1 MFFKYIVI
9 YIYFI
14 IMKNKTRKIRN
25 IRNIRKVNIRYLPY
39 SLTKKDREKQAKML
53 KKSQKAYK
61 NSQYYTR
68 QKLSS
73 YKSKK
78 SKHIIKAEK
87 IYGLETIQPNKT
99 LAEKTKCSLEA
110 LEKIVSKG
118 EGAYFS
124 SGSRPNQTGQSW
136 GVARLASALTG
147 GKASLID
154 YSILKEG
161 CQSNSKALRLANK
174 NKRMWMKQMGRRM
187 PKVSV

>member
-1 MFFKYIVI
+1 
-9 YIYFI
+9 
-14 IMKNKTRKIRN
+14 MKNKSQKT
-25 IRNIRKVNIRYLPY
+25 RKVNIRYLPY

-53 KKSQKAYK
+53 RKSQKAYK
-61 NSQYYTR
+61 NRQYYTR
-68 QKLSS
+68 KKLSS

-78 SKHIIKAEK
+78 SKHILNAER
-87 IYGLETIQPNKT
+87 IYGLETIQPNKE
-99 LAEKTKCSLEA
+99 LAEKTKCSVDA

-136 GVARLASALTG
+136 GIARLASAVTG

-161 CQSNSKALRLANK
+161 CQSNSKALKMANK
-174 NKRMWMKQMGRRM
+174 NKRMWMKQMGRKM
-187 PKVSV
+187 PKVRLFS